1 MKIKIFLDTICGW
14 CYIGHKRLF
23 NALAEFKDRKFE
35 VEYAPFLLN
44 PDMPLA
50 GIKRSDYLVMKFG
63 SKENAQP
70 MYDRMTEQA
79 KSENLNFKLND
90 IQITPSTILSHILID
105 LSKGMREQNSIV
117 ENIFKTYFIAAGN
130 IGDPANLI
138 AIGVKNGL
146 KKEIIKEAFESKK
159 KRDEILEKNQRA
171 YKMGITGVPLVMFN
185 NQVAVQ
191 GAENK
196 DSIIE
201 KIKRFN

>member
-14 CYIGHKRLF
+14 CYIGHKKLF
-23 NALAEFKDRKFE
+23 KGLAEFKDRKFE

-105 LSKGMREQNSIV
+105 LSKGMKEQSSIV
-117 ENIFKTYFIAAGN
+117 ENIFKTYFIDAGN
-130 IGDPANLI
+130 IGDSENLI
-138 AIGVKNGL
+138 TIGVKNGL

-159 KRDEILEKNQRA
+159 KRDEILEKNQLA
-171 YKMGITGVPLVMFN
+171 YTMGVTGVPLVTFN
-185 NQVAVQ
+185 DQVAVQ
-191 GAENK
+191 GAESTE
-196 DSIIE
+196 SIIE
-201 KIKRFN
+201 KIKKFN

>member
-105 LSKGMREQNSIV
+105 LNKGMREQNSIV

-159 KRDEILEKNQRA
+159 KRDEILEKNQLA
-171 YKMGITGVPLVMFN
+171 YTMGITGVPLVMFN
-185 NQVAVQ
+185 DQVAVQ

>member
-23 NALAEFKDRKFE
+23 NALEEFKDRKFE

-105 LSKGMREQNSIV
+105 LSKGMRGQNSIV

-146 KKEIIKEAFESKK
+146 KKEIIKKAFESKK
-159 KRDEILEKNQRA
+159 KRDEILEKNQLA
-171 YKMGITGVPLVMFN
+171 YTMGITGVPLVMFN
-185 NQVAVQ
+185 DQVAVQ

>member
-14 CYIGHKRLF
+14 CYIGHKILF

-105 LSKGMREQNSIV
+105 LSKGMKEQNSIV

-159 KRDEILEKNQRA
+159 KKDEILEKNQLA
-171 YKMGITGVPLVMFN
+171 YTMGITGVPLVMFN
-185 NQVAVQ
+185 DQVAVQ

>member
-23 NALAEFKDRKFE
+23 NALAEFKDKKFE

-70 MYDRMTEQA
+70 MYDRMSEQA
-79 KSENLNFKLND
+79 TSEGLNFKLND

-105 LSKGMREQNSIV
+105 LTQGMKQQNSIV
-117 ENIFKTYFIAAGN
+117 ENIFKTYFINTDN

-185 NQVAVQ
+185 DQVAVQ

-201 KIKRFN
+201 KIKKFN

>member
-90 IQITPSTILSHILID
+90 IQITPSTILSHVLID
-105 LSKGMREQNSIV
+105 LSKGMGEQNSIV
-117 ENIFKTYFIAAGN
+117 ENIFKTYFISADN

-159 KRDEILEKNQRA
+159 KRDEILEKNQLA
-171 YKMGITGVPLVMFN
+171 YTMGITGVPLVMFN
-185 NQVAVQ
+185 DQVAVQ

-196 DSIIE
+196 DFIIE

>member
-14 CYIGHKRLF
+14 CYIGHKKLF
-23 NALAEFKDRKFE
+23 DALAEFKDRKFE

-63 SKENAQP
+63 SKENAQS

-105 LSKGMREQNSIV
+105 LSKGMKEQNSIV
-117 ENIFKTYFIAAGN
+117 ENIFKTYFIDASN
-130 IGDPANLI
+130 IGDPENLI
-138 AIGVKNGL
+138 TIGVKNGL
-146 KKEIIKEAFESKK
+146 KKEIIKKAFESKK
-159 KRDEILEKNQRA
+159 KRDEILEKNQLA
-171 YKMGITGVPLVMFN
+171 YTMGITGVPLVTFN
-185 NQVAVQ
+185 DQVAVQ
-191 GAENK
+191 GAESTE
-196 DSIIE
+196 SIIE
-201 KIKRFN
+201 KIKKFN

>member
-23 NALAEFKDRKFE
+23 NALAEFKDKKFE

-70 MYDRMTEQA
+70 MYDRMSEQA
-79 KSENLNFKLND
+79 TSEGLNFKLND

-105 LSKGMREQNSIV
+105 LTQGMKEQNSIV
-117 ENIFKTYFIAAGN
+117 ENIFKTYFINADN

-138 AIGVKNGL
+138 AIGIKNGL
-146 KKEIIKEAFESKK
+146 KKEIIIEAFESKK

-196 DSIIE
+196 DFIIE

>member
-105 LSKGMREQNSIV
+105 LSKGMRGQNSIV

-159 KRDEILEKNQRA
+159 KRDEILEKNQLA
-171 YKMGITGVPLVMFN
+171 YTMGITGVPLVMFN
-185 NQVAVQ
+185 DQVAVQ

>member
-23 NALAEFKDRKFE
+23 NALAEFKDKKFE

-70 MYDRMTEQA
+70 MYDRMSEQA
-79 KSENLNFKLND
+79 TSEGLNFKLND

-105 LSKGMREQNSIV
+105 LTQGMKQQNSIV
-117 ENIFKTYFIAAGN
+117 ENIFKTYFINADN

-146 KKEIIKEAFESKK
+146 KKENIEEAFQSKK

-185 NQVAVQ
+185 DQVAVQ
-191 GAENK
+191 GAEDKN
-196 DSIIE
+196 SIIE
-201 KIKRFN
+201 KIKKFN

>member
-79 KSENLNFKLND
+79 KSEKLKFKLND

-105 LSKGMREQNSIV
+105 LSKGMRGQNSIV

-159 KRDEILEKNQRA
+159 KRDEILEKNRLA
-171 YKMGITGVPLVMFN
+171 YTLGITGVPLVMFN
-185 NQVAVQ
+185 DQVAVQ

>member
-14 CYIGHKRLF
+14 CYIGHKKLF
-23 NALAEFKDRKFE
+23 KSLAEFKDRKFE
-35 VEYAPFLLN
+35 VEYASFLLN

-105 LSKGMREQNSIV
+105 LSKGMKEQNSIV

-159 KRDEILEKNQRA
+159 KRDEILEKNQLA
-171 YKMGITGVPLVMFN
+171 YTMGITGVPLVMFN
-185 NQVAVQ
+185 DQVAVQ

>member
-105 LSKGMREQNSIV
+105 LSKGMKEQSSIV
-117 ENIFKTYFIAAGN
+117 ENIFKTYFIDAGN
-130 IGDPANLI
+130 IGDSENLI
-138 AIGVKNGL
+138 TIGVKNGL
-146 KKEIIKEAFESKK
+146 KKEIIKEAFETKK
-159 KRDEILEKNQRA
+159 KRDEILEKNQHA
-171 YKMGITGVPLVMFN
+171 YTMGITGVPLVTFN
-185 NQVAVQ
+185 DQVAVQ
-191 GAENK
+191 GAESTE
-196 DSIIE
+196 SIIE
-201 KIKRFN
+201 KIKKFN

>member
-23 NALAEFKDRKFE
+23 NALAEFKDKKFE

-50 GIKRSDYLVMKFG
+50 EIKRSDYLVMKFG

-70 MYDRMTEQA
+70 MYDRMSEQA
-79 KSENLNFKLND
+79 TSEGLNFKLND

-105 LSKGMREQNSIV
+105 LTQGMKQQNSIV
-117 ENIFKTYFIAAGN
+117 ENIFKTYFINADN

-146 KKEIIKEAFESKK
+146 KKENIEEAFQSKK
-159 KRDEILEKNQRA
+159 KRDEILEKNERA

-185 NQVAVQ
+185 DQVAVQ
-191 GAENK
+191 GAEDKN
-196 DSIIE
+196 SIIE
-201 KIKRFN
+201 KIKKFN

>member
-79 KSENLNFKLND
+79 KSEKLNFKLND

-105 LSKGMREQNSIV
+105 LSKGMKEQSSIV
-117 ENIFKTYFIAAGN
+117 ENIFKTYFIDAGN
-130 IGDPANLI
+130 IGDSENLI
-138 AIGVKNGL
+138 TIGVKNGL
-146 KKEIIKEAFESKK
+146 KKEIIKEAFETKK
-159 KRDEILEKNQRA
+159 KRDEILEKNQLA
-171 YKMGITGVPLVMFN
+171 YTMGITGVPLVTFN
-185 NQVAVQ
+185 DQVAVQ
-191 GAENK
+191 GAESTE
-196 DSIIE
+196 SIIE
-201 KIKRFN
+201 KIKKFN

>member
-63 SKENAQP
+63 SKENAQS

-105 LSKGMREQNSIV
+105 LSKEMKEQNSIV
-117 ENIFKTYFIAAGN
+117 ENIFKTYFIDAGN
-130 IGDPANLI
+130 IGDPENLI
-138 AIGVKNGL
+138 IIGVKNGL

-159 KRDEILEKNQRA
+159 KRDEILEKNQLA
-171 YKMGITGVPLVMFN
+171 YTMGITGVPLVTFN
-185 NQVAVQ
+185 DQVAVQ
-191 GAENK
+191 GAESTE
-196 DSIIE
+196 SIIE
-201 KIKRFN
+201 KIKKFN

>member
-23 NALAEFKDRKFE
+23 NAVAEFKDRKFE

-105 LSKGMREQNSIV
+105 LSKEMREQSSIV
-117 ENIFKTYFIAAGN
+117 ENIFKTYFIDADN
-130 IGDPANLI
+130 IGVPGNLI
-138 AIGVKNGL
+138 TIGVKNGL

-159 KRDEILEKNQRA
+159 KKDEILEKNQLA
-171 YKMGITGVPLVMFN
+171 YSMGITGVPLVMFN
-185 NQVAVQ
+185 GQIALQ
-191 GAENK
+191 GAEDK

-201 KIKRFN
+201 KIKKFN

>member
-159 KRDEILEKNQRA
+159 KRDEILEKNQLA
-171 YKMGITGVPLVMFN
+171 YTMGITGVPLVMFN
-185 NQVAVQ
+185 DQVAVQ

-196 DSIIE
+196 DSIIK

>member
-70 MYDRMTEQA
+70 MYDRMSEQA
-79 KSENLNFKLND
+79 TSEGLNFKLND

-105 LSKGMREQNSIV
+105 LTQGMKEQNSIV
-117 ENIFKTYFIAAGN
+117 ENIFKTYFINADN

-159 KRDEILEKNQRA
+159 KRDEILEKNQLA
-171 YKMGITGVPLVMFN
+171 YTMGITGVPLVMFN
-185 NQVAVQ
+185 DQVAVQ

>member
-90 IQITPSTILSHILID
+90 IQITPSNILSHILID
-105 LSKGMREQNSIV
+105 LSKGMKEQNSIV

-159 KRDEILEKNQRA
+159 KRDEILEKNQLA
-171 YKMGITGVPLVMFN
+171 YTMGITGVPLVMFN
-185 NQVAVQ
+185 DQVAVQ

>member
-14 CYIGHKRLF
+14 CYIGHKKLF
-23 NALAEFKDRKFE
+23 KALAEFKDRRFE

-63 SKENAQP
+63 GKENAQP

-105 LSKGMREQNSIV
+105 LSKGMKEQNSIV
-117 ENIFKTYFIAAGN
+117 ENIFKTYFIDAGN
-130 IGDPANLI
+130 IGDPENLI
-138 AIGVKNGL
+138 TIGVKNGL

-159 KRDEILEKNQRA
+159 KRDEILEKNQLA
-171 YKMGITGVPLVMFN
+171 YTMGITGVPLVTFN
-185 NQVAVQ
+185 DQVTVQ
-191 GAENK
+191 GAESTE
-196 DSIIE
+196 SIIE
-201 KIKRFN
+201 KIKKFN

>member
-23 NALAEFKDRKFE
+23 NALAEFKDKKFE

-70 MYDRMTEQA
+70 MYDSMSEQA
-79 KSENLNFKLND
+79 TSEGLNFKLND

-105 LSKGMREQNSIV
+105 LTQGMKEQNSIV
-117 ENIFKTYFIAAGN
+117 ENIFKIYFINADN

-138 AIGVKNGL
+138 AIGVKSGL

-185 NQVAVQ
+185 DQVAVQ

>member
-14 CYIGHKRLF
+14 CYIGHRRLF
-23 NALAEFKDRKFE
+23 NALAEFKDKKFE

-70 MYDRMTEQA
+70 MYDRMSEQA
-79 KSENLNFKLND
+79 TSEGLNFKLND

-105 LSKGMREQNSIV
+105 LTQGMKEQNSIV
-117 ENIFKTYFIAAGN
+117 ENIFKTYFINADN

-185 NQVAVQ
+185 DQVAVQ

>member
-23 NALAEFKDRKFE
+23 NALAEFKDKKFE

-70 MYDRMTEQA
+70 MYDRMSEQA
-79 KSENLNFKLND
+79 TSEGLNFKLND

-105 LSKGMREQNSIV
+105 LTQGMKQQNSIV
-117 ENIFKTYFIAAGN
+117 ENIFKTYFINADN

-146 KKEIIKEAFESKK
+146 KKENIEEAFQSKK
-159 KRDEILEKNQRA
+159 KRDEILEKNERA

-185 NQVAVQ
+185 DQVAVQ
-191 GAENK
+191 GAEDKN
-196 DSIIE
+196 SIIE
-201 KIKRFN
+201 KIKKFN

>member
-1 MKIKIFLDTICGW
+1 MKIKIFLDAICGW
-14 CYIGHKRLF
+14 CYIGHKKLF
-23 NALAEFKDRKFE
+23 KALAEFKDRKFE

-50 GIKRSDYLVMKFG
+50 GIMRSDYLVMKFG

-105 LSKGMREQNSIV
+105 LSKGLKKQNSIV
-117 ENIFKTYFIAAGN
+117 ENIFKTYFIDASN
-130 IGDPANLI
+130 IGDPENLI
-138 AIGVKNGL
+138 TIGVKNGL

-159 KRDEILEKNQRA
+159 KRDEILEKNQLA
-171 YKMGITGVPLVMFN
+171 YAMGITGVPLVTFN
-185 NQVAVQ
+185 DQVAVQ
-191 GAENK
+191 GAE
-196 DSIIE
+196 STETIIE
-201 KIKRFN
+201 KIKKFN

>member
-70 MYDRMTEQA
+70 MYDRMIEQA

-159 KRDEILEKNQRA
+159 KKDEILEKNQLA
-171 YKMGITGVPLVMFN
+171 YTMGITGVPLVMFN
-185 NQVAVQ
+185 DQVAVQ

>member
-70 MYDRMTEQA
+70 MYDRMSEQA
-79 KSENLNFKLND
+79 TSEGLNFKLND

-105 LSKGMREQNSIV
+105 LTQGMKEQNSIV
-117 ENIFKTYFIAAGN
+117 ENIFKTYFINADN

-185 NQVAVQ
+185 DQVAVQ

>member
-14 CYIGHKRLF
+14 CYIGHKKLF
-23 NALAEFKDRKFE
+23 DALAEFKDRKFE

-63 SKENAQP
+63 GKENAQP

-79 KSENLNFKLND
+79 KSENLNFRLND

-105 LSKGMREQNSIV
+105 LSKGMKEQNSIV
-117 ENIFKTYFIAAGN
+117 ENIFKTYFIDAGN
-130 IGDPANLI
+130 IGDSENLI
-138 AIGVKNGL
+138 TIGVKNGL

-159 KRDEILEKNQRA
+159 KRDEILEKNQLA
-171 YKMGITGVPLVMFN
+171 YTMGITGVPLVTFN
-185 NQVAVQ
+185 DQVAVQ
-191 GAENK
+191 GAESTE
-196 DSIIE
+196 SIVE
-201 KIKRFN
+201 KIKKFN

>member
-23 NALAEFKDRKFE
+23 NALAEFKDKKFE

-70 MYDRMTEQA
+70 MYDRMSEQA
-79 KSENLNFKLND
+79 TSEGLNFKLND

-105 LSKGMREQNSIV
+105 LTQGMKEQNSIV
-117 ENIFKTYFIAAGN
+117 ENIFKTYFINTDN

-159 KRDEILEKNQRA
+159 KRDKILEKNQRA

-185 NQVAVQ
+185 DQVAVQ

>member
-23 NALAEFKDRKFE
+23 NALAEFKDKKFE

-70 MYDRMTEQA
+70 MYDRMSEQA
-79 KSENLNFKLND
+79 TSEGLNFKLND

-105 LSKGMREQNSIV
+105 LTQGMKEQNSIV
-117 ENIFKTYFIAAGN
+117 ENIFKTYFINTDN

>member
-105 LSKGMREQNSIV
+105 LSKGMRGQNSIV

-159 KRDEILEKNQRA
+159 KRDVILEKNQLA
-171 YKMGITGVPLVMFN
+171 YTMGITGVPLVMFN
-185 NQVAVQ
+185 DQVAVQ